1 MQFFHFSSSISSEL
15 TNEKR
20 VRKIRIISIKRIA
33 PFFVRQLNET
43 PTDKKRIVLLVQ

>member
-20 VRKIRIISIKRIA
+20 VQKIWAISIKPIV
-33 PFFVRQLNET
+33 PIFVRQLNET